1 MKPLLAIIAAI
12 SLIALASTYRPPA
25 VASAARPPPHVS
37 VDPCTQPMSELSLLQ
52 AQECRPRLEA
62 LIRAQVNEEEAR
74 KAAVRAA
81 SGYRDPPGTRML
93 R

>member
-1 MKPLLAIIAAI
+1 
-12 SLIALASTYRPPA
+12 
-25 VASAARPPPHVS
+25 
-37 VDPCTQPMSELSLLQ
+37 MSELSLLQ